1 MRAII
6 IEEERFAEVRDLME
20 AAALRQHQNSYL
32 LVLQE
37 RYKLT
42 EQETNML
49 ANEMFRSI
57 NYEFVRWAQSHG
69 ASCVHK

>member
-6 IEEERFAEVRDLME
+6 IEEERFAEVLALMK
-20 AAALRQHQNSYL
+20 ARALQQHQNSFL

-42 EQETNML
+42 DQETTML
-49 ANEMFRSI
+49 AEEIFRSI

-69 ASCVHK
+69 ASCVR